1 MSKTLLQKSLTVFL
15 GVLFAISAIILV
27 AFSIKVVPI
36 ESQSEQMV
44 SSVTDIFLMWS
55 FVLFVICLIVAL
67 AFPIIDFITN
77 LINKPKSAIK
87 IVALLVFAFLVVG
100 ISYSLSSDSPESLV
114 PDYMGEAQT
123 PLTLLLTDTGLITLY
138 ITLGLSF
145 CSIVWIEVAK
155 LFK

>member
-145 CSIVWIEVAK
+145 CSIVWIEVTK